1 MIVDRGLHG
10 GAKAVLRVVP
20 EDGPTT
26 LGVGDDRAPLHALT
40 FVGED
45 RGTDAILPSG
55 RRLGTVEH
63 LLAAVAGTAAWA
75 GVRLDVEGD
84 EVPLADGG
92 ARAFAELLTP
102 HARPSAPRPIVE
114 RGAFEAH
121 GLRLSVSP
129 AAGFSVSIE
138 VDFPAER
145 FGVALAGAA
154 AWAGDAEDFLRRIAP
169 ARTFGARRELD
180 ALRAAGRAAHV
191 PPGVV
196 VALDMD
202 DPARAPT
209 DPGEPVRHKLLDA
222 IGDLAALGP
231 VVGAFHL
238 VRPSHRAIHAL
249 LPALAALL
257 GPGG

>member
-10 GAKAVLRVVP
+10 GARAVLRVAP

-26 LGVGDDRAPLHALT
+26 LGVGDDRAPLHALS

-55 RRLGTVEH
+55 RRLRTVEH

-92 ARAFAELLTP
+92 ARAFAELLAP
-102 HARPSAPRPIVE
+102 LGRPRPGRRVLE
-114 RGAFEAH
+114 ECTFEAH
-121 GLRLSVSP
+121 GLRLTVAPAPHLSVSV
-129 AAGFSVSIE
+129 AVE
-138 VDFPAER
+138 FPADR
-145 FGVALAGAA
+145 FGVALAGTAT
-154 AWAGDAEDFLRRIAP
+154 WDGDVEDFRVRIAS
-169 ARTFGARRELD
+169 ARTFGARRELE
-180 ALRAAGRAAHV
+180 ALRAAGLAAHV

-209 DPGEPVRHKLLDA
+209 DEGEPVRHKLLDA
-222 IGDLAALGP
+222 IGDLATLGP

-238 VRPSHRAIHAL
+238 ARPSHRAIHAL
-249 LPALAALL
+249 LPAISAILA
-257 GPGG
+257 PTH